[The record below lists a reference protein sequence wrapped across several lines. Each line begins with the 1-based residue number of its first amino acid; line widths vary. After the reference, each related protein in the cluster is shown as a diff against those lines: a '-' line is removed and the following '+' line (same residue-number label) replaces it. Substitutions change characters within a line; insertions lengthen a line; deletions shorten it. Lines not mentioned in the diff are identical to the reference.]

1 MIEALKEY
9 QPSCDEEFSAK
20 DRMLSFLETDEVHYD
35 RANQNR
41 HFTASG
47 LVVDPSKNKVLLNH
61 HKFLDLWLCFG
72 GHADGCSD
80 LTEVA
85 YRETIEESGLA
96 EDKVVPLSSDIF
108 DIDIHAIPERKDRN
122 EPPHEHYDVLYLFK
136 ASADTPLEISEESLG
151 LRWCDIDAAKR
162 LSSADGRM
170 QRILQK
176 YEMITFEKA
185 A

>member
-1 MIEALKEY
+1 MIEALKRY

-20 DRMLSFLETDEVHYD
+20 DRMLSFLEADEVHYD
-35 RANQNR
+35 RSNKKR

-47 LVVDPSKNKVLLNH
+47 LVVDPSENKVLLNH

-72 GHADGCSD
+72 GHADGSD
-80 LTEVA
+80 DLASVA

-96 EDKVVPLSSDIF
+96 ENDVKCFYPDIF
-108 DIDIHAIPERKDRN
+108 DIDIHTIPERQDRN
-122 EPPHEHYDVLYLFK
+122 EPSHDHYDVLYVFK
-136 ASADTPLEISEESLG
+136 ASVDAPIGLSDESLG
-151 LRWCDIDAAKR
+151 LRWCDIDEAKR

-176 YEMITFEKA
+176 YEMIKLENA